1 MIAHKFNWPL
11 SIFVGLGF
19 PREVET
25 VLDAY
30 DLLLEWNG
38 IPDLDYHGA
47 LEVCRKAFHGERT
60 AEDVREAFET
70 FARNKG
76 ILSEEALD
84 RATDS
89 LAREWGR
96 LSA

>member
-1 MIAHKFNWPL
+1 MTTRKFDQPVL
-11 SIFVGLGF
+11 VFVGLGF

-30 DLLLEWNG
+30 DLLLEWTG

-47 LEVCRKAFHGERT
+47 LEVCRKALNDERT
-60 AEDVREAFET
+60 AEDVREALER
-70 FARNKG
+70 FAHNRG
-76 ILSEEALD
+76 ILSEEAFD
-84 RATDS
+84 RAAS
-89 LAREWGR
+89 NIAREWGR

>member
-1 MIAHKFNWPL
+1 MIAHKFDQPL

-19 PREVET
+19 PRDVET

-30 DLLLEWNG
+30 DILLEWNG

-47 LEVCRKAFHGERT
+47 LEVCRKAINDERT
-60 AEDVREAFET
+60 AADVREAFEN

-84 RATDS
+84 RAASS